1 MKRLILPV
9 AFAALLSRAIAEPVA
24 EPATWRELPAF
35 RLTDGRS
42 EAIVVP
48 SLGGRVVH
56 FGLTGGINWLWTG
69 EPGTEKKM
77 PALAWGGDKTYLG
90 PHSLWSLA
98 QEAMWLEQA
107 LSDRMS
113 FRRFVGL
120 SADQAAPDHSTL
132 WRFRQSLAAQGLDRA
147 AFEAVNAQ
155 LDGAG
160 LIVRQGALID
170 ASLVAAASHPPR
182 KPKPEEIEAGASLL
196 VKAPREPDADWT
208 RRGGKRIFGYKVHI
222 AMDRGSQLVREVRLT
237 PASVNDTS
245 VADELILGDEAEV
258 WADKAYD
265 SHARRERLK
274 AAKVKNRIMRR
285 GNRHHPETQWC
296 KRRNE
301 LIGKVRGRVET
312 AFAILK
318 RHYGHGR
325 ARYRSLV
332 RNQADLLLAF
342 IAMNLRRALVLTA

>member
-1 MKRLILPV
+1 MAQRKSQAGFAEAFMHPTVGRNPRLEEFSRQLDWEALETILSGLRAGKRGGPP
-9 AFAALLSRAIAEPVA
+9 FPALLMFKALLLQQ
-24 EPATWRELPAF
+24 WY
-35 RLTDGRS
+35 
-42 EAIVVP
+42 
-48 SLGGRVVH
+48 
-56 FGLTGGINWLWTG
+56 GLSD
-69 EPGTEKKM
+69 PG
-77 PALAWGGDKTYLG
+77 
-90 PHSLWSLA
+90 
-98 QEAMWLEQA
+98 LEQA

-132 WRFRQSLAAQGLDRA
+132 WRFRQALAAQGLDRA

-160 LIVRQGALID
+160 LIVRQGTLID
-170 ASLVAAASHPPR
+170 ASLVAAASRPPK

-208 RRGGKRIFGYKVHI
+208 RRGGKRIFGYKAHI
-222 AMDRGSQLVREVRLT
+222 AMDRGSQLVREIRLT

-245 VADELILGDEAEV
+245 MADELILGDEAEV

-265 SHARRERLK
+265 SHARRARLK

-285 GNRHHPETQWC
+285 GNKHHPETRWC

-332 RNQADLLLAF
+332 RNQADLVLAC